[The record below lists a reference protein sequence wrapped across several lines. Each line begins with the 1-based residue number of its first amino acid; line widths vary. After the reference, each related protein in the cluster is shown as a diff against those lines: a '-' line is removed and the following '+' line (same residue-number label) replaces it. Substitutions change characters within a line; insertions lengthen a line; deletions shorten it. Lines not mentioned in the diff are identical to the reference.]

1 MGASGPSFFDVR
13 TAVTLPP
20 TEHLIGKKG
29 N

>member
-20 TEHLIGKKG
+20 TEDLIGKKG